1 MTDEEFLLTVTVMA
15 EEHPEEEL
23 SILFLAACEAPQC
36 NHMECINLAGK
47 LVVKL
52 AA

>member
-1 MTDEEFLLTVTVMA
+1 MSDEEFLLTATVLA
-15 EEHPEEEL
+15 EEHLDDEL
-23 SILFLAACEAPQC
+23 AIQFLEACDSPNS
-36 NHMECINLAGK
+36 NHMECINLAGR